1 MPRPCKARRIC
12 AMPGC
17 RRFGPSEPDAGRAC
31 VRMTL
36 DEYEAVRLI
45 DLEGLTQ
52 EDCAARM
59 DVARTTA
66 QAVYNSARVKLA
78 RCLVEGCELHIEGGN
93 CVLCDGNAPCCGH
106 CHRGCCRDQNEN

>member
-1 MPRPCKARRIC
+1 
-12 AMPGC
+12 MPGC
-17 RRFGPSEPDAGRAC
+17 RRFGPSEPDAERPC

>member
-52 EDCAARM
+52 EQCAQQM
-59 DVARTTA
+59 EVARTTV
-66 QAVYNSARVKLA
+66 QAIYAAARKKLA
-78 RCLVEGCELHIEGGN
+78 QCIVQGCPLHIGGGHVRF
-93 CVLCDGNAPCCGH
+93 CEHHGQCCGS
-106 CHRGCCRDQNEN
+106 RCRRCGAAGG

>member
-17 RRFGPSEPDAGRAC
+17 RRFGPAEPCAEREC
-31 VRMTL
+31 VTMTL

-52 EDCAARM
+52 EECAARM

-66 QAVYNSARVKLA
+66 QAVYNSARRKLA
-78 RCLVEGCELHIEGGN
+78 QCLVQERELRIEGGN

-106 CHRGCCRDQNEN
+106 CHRGCRRDKCE